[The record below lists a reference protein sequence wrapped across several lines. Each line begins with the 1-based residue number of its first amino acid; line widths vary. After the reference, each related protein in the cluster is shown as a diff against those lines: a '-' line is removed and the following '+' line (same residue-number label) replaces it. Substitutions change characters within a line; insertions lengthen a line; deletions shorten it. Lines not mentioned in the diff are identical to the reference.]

1 MSFLGHTEVFL
12 AAAKFLLCAVRDAK
26 KRHCEKYGFLDAC
39 VFGTSW
45 SFIKP

>member
-26 KRHCEKYGFLDAC
+26 KRHCEKYGFLERVC
-39 VFGTSW
+39 VW
-45 SFIKP
+45 NKLVVY